1 MRLCLYNIHHWGEV
15 SAYRHYNYRI
25 SLLIVLTL
33 KDDVGA
39 RSESSRNVTF
49 DKWRHRSTQQLFIP
63 GQEIL
68 SIDRCCLGVVFLL
81 FCMFFFSCWGKK
93 PPGDLRPTPF
103 QKIFHITFG
112 RFPCLP
118 TRRPPNLLYRPTL
131 LFRVRT
137 CSLAGTYTTVHPFPN
152 FSMLFFLNIQCGLE
166 KITKKK

>member
-81 FCMFFFSCWGKK
+81 FCMFFFFLLGGKN
-93 PPGDLRPTPF
+93 PLVTYDLPLSKKYFTS
-103 QKIFHITFG
+103 
-112 RFPCLP
+112 
-118 TRRPPNLLYRPTL
+118 LLVVFLVYPLGGPQISFT
-131 LFRVRT
+131 VRL
-137 CSLAGTYTTVHPFPN
+137 CCFVFVHAP
-152 FSMLFFLNIQCGLE
+152 
-166 KITKKK
+166 